1 MTTGWS
7 LFVIVLTIVNILACV
22 WLLRWTMKPKSATEK
37 IGGGADTGHT
47 WDGDLREYNNPLPKW
62 WLWLFY
68 ITVVFGLVYFVLYPG
83 LGTWKGIKGW
93 SQSSQWEQ
101 ENAAAEAKVAAYL
114 APFASMTVPE
124 LAANAQAMATANNLF
139 QNNCAQCHGADGG
152 GARGFP
158 NLANADWQWG
168 GDPDSIVQTIANGR
182 VAAMTPWIDVLG
194 EEGVDAVVAYVQQL
208 SGQESDAAKAAAGA
222 TQFMTFCAACHGAD
236 GKGMAAVGAPN
247 LTDDVW
253 LHGFGE
259 EAVMAMVEHGKTNQM
274 PAWSSK
280 FTPEQIHVLTAYVW
294 SLSSPA
300 TPVAA
305 AEAPAT
311 GTTAGN

>member
-7 LFVIVLTIVNILACV
+7 LFVIVLTIVNIVACV

-68 ITVVFGLVYFVLYPG
+68 ITVVFGLIYFVLYPG

-93 SQSSQWEQ
+93 TQASQWEQ

-158 NLANADWQWG
+158 NLANSDWQWG
-168 GDPDSIVQTIANGR
+168 GDPDTIVQTIANGR
-182 VAAMTPWIDVLG
+182 VAAMAPWVDVIG

-208 SGQESDAAKAAAGA
+208 SGQPSDAAKAAAGA
-222 TQFMTFCAACHGAD
+222 THFQTFCIACHGPD

-253 LHGFGE
+253 LYGGDAATLKE
-259 EAVMAMVEHGKTNQM
+259 TVTKGRAGQM
-274 PAWSSK
+274 PAFQDK
-280 FTPEQIHVLTAYVW
+280 LGEQRVRLLAAYVYK
-294 SLSSPA
+294 LSGSA
-300 TPVAA
+300 Q
-305 AEAPAT
+305 
-311 GTTAGN
+311 

>member
-68 ITVVFGLVYFVLYPG
+68 LTVVFGLVYFVLYPG
-83 LGTWKGIKGW
+83 LGTFKGIKGW

-158 NLANADWQWG
+158 NLANSDWQWG

-182 VAAMTPWIDVLG
+182 VAAMTPWGEVLG

-208 SGQESDAAKAAAGA
+208 SGQESDPAKAAAGA
-222 TQFMTFCAACHGAD
+222 AHFQTFCMACHGAD

-253 LHGFGE
+253 IYGGDATTLKETVIKGRAG
-259 EAVMAMVEHGKTNQM
+259 QM
-274 PAWSSK
+274 PAFQDK
-280 FTPEQIHVLTAYVW
+280 LGEQRVRLLAAYVYK
-294 SLSSPA
+294 LSGSA
-300 TPVAA
+300 Q
-305 AEAPAT
+305 
-311 GTTAGN
+311 

>member
-1 MTTGWS
+1 

-22 WLLRWTMKPKSATEK
+22 WLLRWTAKPKSADEK

-68 ITVVFGLVYFVLYPG
+68 ITVVFGLLYLVLYPG
-83 LGTWKGIKGW
+83 LGTLKGVKGW
-93 SQSSQWEQ
+93 TQATQWQ
-101 ENAAAEAKVAAYL
+101 AENDAAEARVASYL
-114 APFASMTVPE
+114 APFATMTVPE

-158 NLANADWQWG
+158 NLANSDWQWG

-182 VAAMTPWIDVLG
+182 VAAMTPWGEVLG
-194 EEGVDAVVAYVQQL
+194 PEGVDQVVAYVRQL
-208 SGQESDAAKAAAGA
+208 SGQEHDAALASAGA

-236 GKGMAAVGAPN
+236 GKGMTAVGAPN

-253 LHGFGE
+253 LYGGDLETIRTTVVHGRMG
-259 EAVMAMVEHGKTNQM
+259 QM
-274 PAWSSK
+274 PAFQDK
-280 FTPEQIHVLTAYVW
+280 LGEQRVRLLAAYVLKM
-294 SLSSPA
+294 SGGA
-300 TPVAA
+300 Q
-305 AEAPAT
+305 
-311 GTTAGN
+311 

>member
-7 LFVIVLTIVNILACV
+7 LFVIVVTIVNILACV

-68 ITVVFGLVYFVLYPG
+68 ITVVFGLLYLVLYPG
-83 LGTWKGIKGW
+83 LGTFKGIKGW
-93 SQSSQWEQ
+93 TQANQWQQ
-101 ENAAAEAKVAAYL
+101 ENDAAEAKVAAYL

-124 LAANAQAMATANNLF
+124 LSANAQAMATANNLF

-158 NLANADWQWG
+158 NLANSDWQWG
-168 GDPDSIVQTIANGR
+168 GDPDSILQTIANGR
-182 VAAMTPWIDVLG
+182 TAAMTPWGEVLG
-194 EEGVDAVVAYVQQL
+194 AEGVEQVVAYVRQL
-208 SGQESDAAKAAAGA
+208 SGQEHDAALASAGA
-222 TQFMTFCAACHGAD
+222 TQFMTFCAACHGPD

-253 LHGFGE
+253 LYGGDADTIRTTVIHGRMG
-259 EAVMAMVEHGKTNQM
+259 QM
-274 PAWSSK
+274 PAFQDK
-280 FTPEQIHVLTAYVW
+280 LGEQRVRLLAAYVLRM
-294 SLSSPA
+294 SGSA
-300 TPVAA
+300 Q
-305 AEAPAT
+305 
-311 GTTAGN
+311 